1 MIWSEQIHFLRQK
14 LLITQTELAKMI
26 GVSYVSIN
34 RWENGHFEPTMKAKR
49 ALMKL
54 FVENGIV
61 EDK

>member
-1 MIWSEQIHFLRQK
+1 MNWSEQIHSLRQK

-54 FVENGIV
+54 FVENGIA
-61 EDK
+61 EDE